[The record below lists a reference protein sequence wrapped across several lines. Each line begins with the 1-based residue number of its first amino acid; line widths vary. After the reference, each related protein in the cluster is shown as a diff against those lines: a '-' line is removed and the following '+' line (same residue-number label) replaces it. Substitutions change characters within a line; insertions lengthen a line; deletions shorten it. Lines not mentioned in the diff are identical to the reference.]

1 MDLACLFL
9 APKLEKQDR
18 KCVGGANSVSYRRH
32 ANLSD
37 ETAIDEEEKEK
48 RFFRLM
54 PNRNSVSHPILYTF
68 FFYLSRKQHF
78 LFVCLFV
85 LGGWVQLQV
94 SSVEDCFSSIRQL
107 ATMDDTL
114 FLPGALTECS
124 KRTE

>member
-54 PNRNSVSHPILYTF
+54 PNRNSVSRPILYTLF
-68 FFYLSRKQHF
+68 FFIFQENNIF
-78 LFVCLFV
+78 CLFVCF
-85 LGGWVQLQV
+85 GWVGAIA
-94 SSVEDCFSSIRQL
+94 SFKRRG
-107 ATMDDTL
+107 L
-114 FLPGALTECS
+114 FF
-124 KRTE
+124 

>member
-32 ANLSD
+32 ANLLD

-85 LGGWVQLQV
+85 LGGCNCKFQASRTVFLV
-94 SSVEDCFSSIRQL
+94 YDSSLRWMTRFS
-107 ATMDDTL
+107 
-114 FLPGALTECS
+114 FLVP
-124 KRTE
+124 